1 MAITDEK
8 LVQNFTKG
16 DEKAL
21 ETLIE
26 RYLKPVYGFVFQLTR
41 DNSASEDITQE
52 VFVKVWKNI
61 SAFDETKKLSTW
73 IFAIAKNTAYDFL
86 KKKKTL
92 PFACFENEDGIN
104 VLENIED
111 QTVLHS
117 QALLQKM
124 DNAKEAEEYLNS
136 LSPQLKTIL
145 LLHHQQG
152 FSLVEIAEILGSSS
166 NTVKS
171 KYRRSLIFLRS
182 MNYSKNVKNKNAP
195 ETFPAS

>member
-8 LVQNFTKG
+8 LVQNFING

-21 ETLIE
+21 EVLVD
-26 RYLKPVYGFVFQLTR
+26 RYSKPVYGFVFQLTR
-41 DNSASEDITQE
+41 DNGASEDITQE

-61 SAFDETKKLSTW
+61 AKYDETKKFSTW

-92 PFACFENEDGIN
+92 PFVVFENEEGIN

-136 LSPQLKTIL
+136 LLPQLKTIL
-145 LLHHQQG
+145 MLHHSQG
-152 FSLVEIAEILGSSS
+152 FSLVEIADILGTPT
-166 NTVKS
+166 NTIKS
-171 KYRRSLIFLRS
+171 KYRRALISLRGLYTAKE
-182 MNYSKNVKNKNAP
+182 NTLAKNR
-195 ETFPAS
+195 E